1 MLVRQPETA
10 EPTLAGGNVAGST
23 HAHATV
29 ADVSTPSAQEYW
41 RVPPVRI
48 NIELHATE
56 QVDPDGMEEPTPHPP
71 TMPETTPGPKNIGIT
86 HGPEIDASRVSHV
99 IPGASRGV
107 LFGQKMREE
116 KRSCALP
123 GIGAGVGGGGIVGS
137 AVDGLGVGGRV
148 EGLVGA
154 RVGVSVGDLVG
165 NVNGVGVVGS
175 RVGGYEKGAGVG
187 EFVTQSAC
195 GKIRSRQGG
204 SGC

>member
-23 HAHATV
+23 HAQATV

-56 QVDPDGMEEPTPHPP
+56 QVDPDGMDEPTPHPP

-86 HGPEIDASRVSHV
+86 HGP
-99 IPGASRGV
+99 GV
-107 LFGQKMREE
+107 
-116 KRSCALP
+116 
-123 GIGAGVGGGGIVGS
+123 GAGVGGGGIVGS

-165 NVNGVGVVGS
+165 NVNGVSVVGS

-187 EFVTQSAC
+187 EFVTQSMS
-195 GKIRSRQGG
+195 GKLTS
-204 SGC
+204 